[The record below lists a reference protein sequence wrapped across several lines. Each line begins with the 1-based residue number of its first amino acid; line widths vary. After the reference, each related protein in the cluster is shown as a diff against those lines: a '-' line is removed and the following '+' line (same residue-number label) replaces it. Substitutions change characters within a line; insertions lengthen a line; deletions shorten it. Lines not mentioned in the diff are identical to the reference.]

1 MIHVAC
7 LLWRRDDLHRFPA
20 LDFLTK
26 TLCHSGDTAT
36 FMDTLTE
43 NRTYGVARQIH
54 GVGGRVCQVNHG
66 SGMENRSIYSNYKP
80 S

>member
-36 FMDTLTE
+36 FTDTLTE
-43 NRTYGVARQIH
+43 NRTYGVDRRIRQM
-54 GVGGRVCQVNHG
+54 GTWSNHKND
-66 SGMENRSIYSNYKP
+66 STSLRRSKLITGNS
-80 S
+80 

>member
-36 FMDTLTE
+36 FTDTLTE
-43 NRTYGVARQIH
+43 NRTYGVDRRIRQ
-54 GVGGRVCQVNHG
+54 GGTWSNHK
-66 SGMENRSIYSNYKP
+66 NYST
-80 S
+80 SLIR